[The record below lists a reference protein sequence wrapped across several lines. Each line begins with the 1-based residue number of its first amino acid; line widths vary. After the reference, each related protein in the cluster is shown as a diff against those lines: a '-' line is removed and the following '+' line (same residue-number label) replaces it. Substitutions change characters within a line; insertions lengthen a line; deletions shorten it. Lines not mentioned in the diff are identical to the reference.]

1 MLEEY
6 DIDKL
11 NPRPNPYAKELKM
24 EGMAS
29 MKSAYKQW
37 QENYVQEAVNNAVNK
52 AVSEAIHDTT
62 VNLTNDFMDRITNNL
77 MKQHPDWTRDE
88 AREHAKALTEGR
100 K

>member
-11 NPRPNPYAKELKM
+11 NPRPNPYAQELKM

-37 QENYVQEAVNNAVNK
+37 QENYVQEAVNK

-88 AREHAKALTEGR
+88 AREHAKALISV
-100 K
+100 

>member
-88 AREHAKALTEGR
+88 AREHAKALISVM
-100 K
+100 

>member
-6 DIDKL
+6 DIDRL
-11 NPRPNPYAKELKM
+11 NPRPIYSK
-24 EGMAS
+24 G

-88 AREHAKALTEGR
+88 AREHAKALISV
-100 K
+100 